1 MMLPQTFYALG
12 KLLLTAEYFVL
23 DGAEALALPTSFGQS
38 LKIIENNAENLI
50 RKSFDSHENIW
61 FEGVF
66 NPQNFDLLQSN
77 DKTVGQTLSNI
88 LKKAH
93 QLSITHHSFPIIH
106 KQIETHLTFPKD
118 WGLGTSSTLIYTI
131 SQLFNVNPFDL
142 LKETFGGSGYDIA
155 CAGANSPIIYAL
167 KNGEPAFEEVLFQP
181 IFEDSLYFIHLG
193 KKQNSREG
201 IARYREKSRNTPRL
215 QGSPLGQYIDQ
226 ISTLT
231 LAFYCEEDLQ
241 NFEKL
246 IVEHENI
253 VASFIDL
260 PRVQSL
266 YFKDF
271 WGQTKSLGAWGGDF
285 IMATSDRGFE
295 ATEQY
300 FKEKGF
306 PTVLK
311 YNEMINN
318 NLSV

>member
-1 MMLPQTFYALG
+1 MMRPQTFYAHG

-23 DGAEALALPTSFGQS
+23 DSAEALALPTSFGQS
-38 LKIIENNAENLI
+38 LKIIENNAKNLI
-50 RKSFDSHENIW
+50 WKSFDNHENIW

-66 NPQNFDLLQSN
+66 DSQNFDLLQSN

-88 LKKAH
+88 LKKAK
-93 QLSITHHSFPIIH
+93 QLNRQWVIGNEQS
-106 KQIETHLTFPKD
+106 KLGGCQIETHLTFPKD

-167 KNGEPAFEEVLFQP
+167 KNGQPTFEEVLFEP
-181 IFEDSLYFIHLG
+181 IFEDNLYFIYLG

-201 IARYREKSRNTPRL
+201 IARYRLKSKNLP
-215 QGSPLGQYIDQ
+215 PQYIDQ
-226 ISTLT
+226 ISALT
-231 LAFYCEEDLQ
+231 LAFYCEEDLK

-253 VASFIDL
+253 VSSFIDL

-306 PTVLK
+306 STVLK
-311 YNEMINN
+311 YKEMII
-318 NLSV
+318 

>member
-1 MMLPQTFYALG
+1 MMHPQTFQAHG

-23 DGAEALALPTSFGQS
+23 DGAEALALPTAFGQS
-38 LKIIENNAENLI
+38 LKMIENDSENLI
-50 RKSFDSHENIW
+50 WKSFDSDGKIW
-61 FEGVF
+61 FEGIF

-77 DKTVGQTLSNI
+77 EPTVAETLSNI
-88 LKKAH
+88 LKKAN
-93 QLSITHHSFPIIH
+93 QLSITHDLLPIAH
-106 KQIETHLTFPKD
+106 KQIETYLTFPKD
-118 WGLGTSSTLIYTI
+118 WGLGTSSTLIHAI
-131 SQLFNVNPFDL
+131 SQLFNINPFDL

-167 KNGEPAFEEVLFQP
+167 KKEQPVFKEVLFEP
-181 IFEDSLYFIHLG
+181 IFQNNLYFIYLG

-201 IARYREKSRNTPRL
+201 IARYRLKSKNLP
-215 QGSPLGQYIDQ
+215 PQYIDQ

-231 LAFYCEEDLQ
+231 LAFYCEEDLK

-266 YFKDF
+266 HFKDF

-295 ATEQY
+295 ATEHY

-306 PTVLK
+306 STVLK
-311 YNEMINN
+311 YKEIIKN
-318 NLSV
+318 NLPT

>member
-1 MMLPQTFYALG
+1 MMHPQTFYAHG
-12 KLLLTAEYFVL
+12 KLLLTGEYFVL

-38 LKIIENNAENLI
+38 LKIIENNTENLI
-50 RKSFDSHENIW
+50 WKSYDSDGKIW
-61 FEGVF
+61 FEGEF
-66 NPQNFDLLQSN
+66 NRQNFDLLQSN
-77 DKTVGQTLSNI
+77 DKIVGKTLSNI
-88 LKKAH
+88 LKKAA
-93 QLSITHHSFPIIH
+93 QLSITNYSSPITN
-106 KQIETHLTFPKD
+106 KQIETSLTFPKD

-131 SQLFNVNPFDL
+131 AELFQVNPFDL

-155 CAGANSPIIYAL
+155 CAGADSPIIYAL
-167 KNGEPAFEEVLFQP
+167 KNGQPAFEEVLFQP
-181 IFEDSLYFIHLG
+181 IFKDSLYFIYLG

-201 IARYREKSRNTPRL
+201 IARYREKSKNIP
-215 QGSPLGQYIDQ
+215 PQYIDR
-226 ISTLT
+226 ISALT
-231 LAFYCEEDLQ
+231 LAFYCEEDLK

-253 VASFIDL
+253 VSSFIDL

-285 IMATSDRGFE
+285 ILATSDRGFE
-295 ATEQY
+295 ATEHY

-311 YNEMINN
+311 YSEMIKHN
-318 NLSV
+318 

>member
-1 MMLPQTFYALG
+1 MTLPQTFYAHG

-38 LKIIENNAENLI
+38 LKIIENNTENLI
-50 RKSFDSHENIW
+50 WKSYDSDGKIW
-61 FEGVF
+61 FEGEF
-66 NPQNFDLLQSN
+66 NRQNFDLLQSN
-77 DKTVGQTLSNI
+77 DKIVGKTLSNI
-88 LKKAH
+88 LKKAA
-93 QLSITHHSFPIIH
+93 QLSITNYSSPITN
-106 KQIETHLTFPKD
+106 KQIETSLTFPKD

-131 SQLFNVNPFDL
+131 AELFQVNPFDL

-167 KNGEPAFEEVLFQP
+167 KNGQPTFEEVLFQP
-181 IFEDSLYFIHLG
+181 IFEDSLYFVYLG

-201 IARYREKSRNTPRL
+201 IARYREKSKNIP
-215 QGSPLGQYIDQ
+215 PQYIDR
-226 ISTLT
+226 ISALT
-231 LAFYCEEDLQ
+231 LAFYCEEDLK

-253 VASFIDL
+253 VSSFVDL

-266 YFKDF
+266 YFNDF

-285 IMATSDRGFE
+285 IMATSERGFE
-295 ATEQY
+295 ATEHY

-311 YNEMINN
+311 YNEMINI
-318 NLSV
+318 NLPV

>member
-1 MMLPQTFYALG
+1 MMHPQTFYAHG

-23 DGAEALALPTSFGQS
+23 DGAEALALPTLFGQS
-38 LKIIENNAENLI
+38 LKIIKNNTENLI
-50 RKSFDSHENIW
+50 WKSFDSDGNIW
-61 FEGVF
+61 FQGEF
-66 NPQNFDLLQSN
+66 NPQNFDLLQSD

-88 LKKAH
+88 LKKAK
-93 QLSITHHSFPIIH
+93 QLSITHHLSPITH
-106 KQIETHLTFPKD
+106 KKVETHLTFPKD
-118 WGLGTSSTLIYTI
+118 WGLGTSSTLVYAIA
-131 SQLFNVNPFDL
+131 QLFQVNPFDL

-155 CAGANSPIIYAL
+155 CAGANSAIIYAL
-167 KNGEPAFEEVLFQP
+167 INEQPIFKEVLFEP
-181 IFEDSLYFIHLG
+181 IFEDSLYFIYLG

-201 IARYREKSRNTPRL
+201 IACYRKKSKNVP
-215 QGSPLGQYIDQ
+215 PQYIDQ
-226 ISTLT
+226 ISALT
-231 LAFYCEEDLQ
+231 LAFYCEEDLK

-295 ATEQY
+295 VTEHY

-306 PTVLK
+306 STILK
-311 YNEMINN
+311 YNEMIR
-318 NLSV
+318 